1 MRVKLLLALTIAAAV
16 AAGLPLPGG
25 PIIATR
31 SAQAAAK
38 PNVLIIVTDD
48 QRLNGTMAVMPKT
61 LAKFDQ
67 NGTEFTNGFVT
78 TPLCCPSRSTIFSGR
93 YAHNHLVKTNGSGTT
108 IVDQNATIQ
117 KYLQDDGNYFTGI
130 VGKMLI
136 NYPFSQDNPPNW
148 DRYSLTGGGY
158 YGDWNFDDSYFNN
171 PGDQYT
177 TTITKQKSLE
187 YLQYFNDANDGKPW
201 FLYVAPQ
208 APHKHDK
215 KSFDRSDPNDPE
227 YQFRLEPKYDEAPVP
242 NWDRLPSVDESPRTD
257 KPAWV
262 RNRNWTGDEVAPY
275 REEYLRTLMSV
286 DDMVGAIFKR
296 MKNLGENNTIAIFTS
311 DNGYFWGEH
320 KIGPDKRFAYTE
332 AFKVPFYMRWPK
344 GGVPKGANSS
354 CFVANVDLL
363 PTMLDAADFSP
374 ALEYPL
380 DGHSLLGETDGTCT
394 RGRMLLEYFNSSDSP
409 GVPAWAAYWDGSVQ
423 YTEWYDSNNPPSA
436 NVLFREYYDLDSDP
450 FQLVNLLEDED
461 AGNDPDYGAYE
472 TQLHADWDCAGT
484 SGGNAC
490 P

>member
-1 MRVKLLLALTIAAAV
+1 
-16 AAGLPLPGG
+16 
-25 PIIATR
+25 
-31 SAQAAAK
+31 
-38 PNVLIIVTDD
+38 
-48 QRLNGTMAVMPKT
+48 
-61 LAKFDQ
+61 
-67 NGTEFTNGFVT
+67 
-78 TPLCCPSRSTIFSGR
+78 
-93 YAHNHLVKTNGSGTT
+93 
-108 IVDQNATIQ
+108 
-117 KYLQDDGNYFTGI
+117 
-130 VGKMLI
+130 
-136 NYPFSQDNPPNW
+136 
-148 DRYSLTGGGY
+148 
-158 YGDWNFDDSYFNN
+158 
-171 PGDQYT
+171 
-177 TTITKQKSLE
+177 
-187 YLQYFNDANDGKPW
+187 
-201 FLYVAPQ
+201 
-208 APHKHDK
+208 
-215 KSFDRSDPNDPE
+215 
-227 YQFRLEPKYDEAPVP
+227 
-242 NWDRLPSVDESPRTD
+242 
-257 KPAWV
+257 
-262 RNRNWTGDEVAPY
+262 
-275 REEYLRTLMSV
+275 V

-374 ALEYPL
+374 ALKYPL

-461 AGNDPDYGAYE
+461 AGNDPDYGVYE